1 MLKKDEKNNNIL
13 SKSQFHSPKEHQ
25 FSGNFMSI
33 HIRCM
38 DKDHKDVVL
47 PVIRREDSIHPVE
60 WYSHNNTDEPQV
72 HCVKWKKPDPK
83 GYLLFDSIYGILEK
97 VELWKT
103 DPWFSGMEGRVC
115 GMELFYIIAV
125 EIWVFVLMQ
134 TLPTVY
140 NKEWLLLCTVLA
152 NRWGEGTPSRNT
164 AIRNEPNYITNN

>member
-1 MLKKDEKNNNIL
+1 MKKTTIYFQ
-13 SKSQFHSPKEHQ
+13 SHSFTVPR
-25 FSGNFMSI
+25 SINSVGNFMSI

-38 DKDHKDVVL
+38 DKDHKDAVL

-103 DPWFSGMEGRVC
+103 DLWFSGMEGRVC

-125 EIWVFVLMQ
+125 EIWVFVLIQ

-152 NRWGEGTPSRNT
+152 NRWVRGPQVG
-164 AIRNEPNYITNN
+164 IQL